1 MRSRSDKICPEFSK
15 LDDIIDYERGLN
27 DGESI
32 CKPYTTHKL
41 HELTTIQEQSLE
53 KNPNS
58 KVKDISNRKLM
69 N

>member
-41 HELTTIQEQSLE
+41 QDLAKIQEQGL
-53 KNPNS
+53 
-58 KVKDISNRKLM
+58 VKP
-69 N
+69 

>member
-1 MRSRSDKICPEFSK
+1 MRSRSDKVCPEFSK

-41 HELTTIQEQSLE
+41 QDLAKIQEQGLV
-53 KNPNS
+53 KTLGS
-58 KVKDISNRKLM
+58 KVNDISNRKL